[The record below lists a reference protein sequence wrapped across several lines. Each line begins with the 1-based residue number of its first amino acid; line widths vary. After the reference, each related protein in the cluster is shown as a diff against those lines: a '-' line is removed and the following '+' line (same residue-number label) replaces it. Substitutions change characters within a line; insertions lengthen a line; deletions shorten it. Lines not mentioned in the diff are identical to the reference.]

1 MDCKSSL
8 LTVLSLKVGTRTVM
22 VSDNLLSATSEV
34 LILLF
39 GGVIVLEFT
48 DLCVLRTVFIS

>member
-22 VSDNLLSATSEV
+22 VSDNLLSAASEV